1 MPLRTLFSSNSPLD
15 WLLALGLATSS
26 FLALLLARRVSI
38 RRLTDLA
45 ERNTAPWDRLYADTL
60 RRTSVPVLA
69 IASLRVG
76 AELLELPSLLSHR
89 LTTLVALAFTY
100 QAGRWA
106 AIAAKALFQRYLTDR
121 LAGDRSAATT
131 IGALGFLTQLLIW
144 STVVLVALDEVGVN
158 ITALAAGFGIGG
170 VAIALA
176 TQKILGDLFAS
187 LAIVLDKPFVI
198 GDSIGVAEFSGTVE
212 YIGMKTTRLRSVSG
226 EQLVFSNAD
235 LLGSRIRN
243 FGRMAERR
251 VAFRTRVAYDTP
263 REMLAKIPSMLRAA
277 VEAQRDA
284 RFDRSHWAAYGDY
297 GLEFETVYWVTTPDY
312 GRFMEIQQG
321 VNLEV
326 HGSFKNAGIAFGY
339 LPSATAAPG

>member
-1 MPLRTLFSSNSPLD
+1 MSLTSLFTSNPPLD

-26 FLALLLARRVSI
+26 FLALLLARRVSV
-38 RRLTDLA
+38 RRLTALA
-45 ERNTAPWDRLYADTL
+45 ERGTAPWDRLYADTL

-69 IASLRVG
+69 IASLRIG

-89 LTTLVALAFTY
+89 LTTLVVLAFTY

-131 IGALGFLTQLLIW
+131 IGALGFLAQMLIW

-212 YIGMKTTRLRSVSG
+212 HIGLKTTRLRSVSG

-263 REMLAKIPSMLRAA
+263 REKLERIPALLRAA
-277 VEAQRDA
+277 VEAQRDV

-297 GLEFETVYWVTTPDY
+297 GLEFETVYWVTTPEY

-326 HGSFKNAGIAFGY
+326 HESFERAAIAFGY
-339 LPSATAAPG
+339 LPSATAAPR